1 MKIPP
6 NAKMVETIDGRIF
19 FSDDNWETVWLIKR
33 GGKPRQVTGEVADLG
48 RFLAIHA
55 H

>member
-1 MKIPP
+1 MIPKG
-6 NAKMVETIDGRIF
+6 AESVETIDGRIF
-19 FSDDNWETVWLIKR
+19 FSTDKWKTVFLIRR
-33 GGKPRQVTGEVADLG
+33 GGRPRQVTGEVADLG